1 MMRTELASPPHRRVQ
16 TVGVVSTL
24 ATDFCIILYEFYI
37 KWSVEFEKYKSICF
51 YLRPYILCDLG
62 ICKIVY
68 ATDALKTFLCD
79 RYADRNY
86 KAMLNWTL
94 RYLLAPTPS
103 RSVEAVGWSTSTTYL
118 HGIPYVIVSILA
130 EDAKHE
136 LDEDSL
142 ELKKQIAQARWV
154 RFQSYWKLATLFR
167 EMRKERQRDP
177 LEIELFAYLQLPST
191 YNWRHPTENERYR
204 MLRWAEGMDDDR
216 PRGHLYSR
224 SKWLADQTM
233 CDGAASRKR
242 SGFLRTSL

>member
-142 ELKKQIAQARWV
+142 ELKKQIAHANTASNLCTTS
-154 RFQSYWKLATLFR
+154 FEYATFSPYFIIAFLK
-167 EMRKERQRDP
+167 RKANYKS
-177 LEIELFAYLQLPST
+177 ICIAGGYA
-191 YNWRHPTENERYR
+191 
-204 MLRWAEGMDDDR
+204 M
-216 PRGHLYSR
+216 HLCIV
-224 SKWLADQTM
+224 K
-233 CDGAASRKR
+233 
-242 SGFLRTSL
+242 